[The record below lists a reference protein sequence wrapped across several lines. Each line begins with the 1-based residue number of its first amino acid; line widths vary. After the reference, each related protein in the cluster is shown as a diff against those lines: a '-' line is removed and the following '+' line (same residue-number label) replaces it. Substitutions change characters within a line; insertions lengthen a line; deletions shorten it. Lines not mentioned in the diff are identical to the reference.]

1 MFHSAAYKH
10 VPIVQENPVEG
21 IRNNVLNTRIICEA
35 AIEEE
40 INNFILISSLILW
53 TLRDFLLLIICSL
66 VISNIVCNLCNQIQ
80 KGLKIPRSL
89 SLFLVLTVI
98 SVIVFTIFILVLP
111 PFIKEFNEILVD
123 IPNGL
128 SKINILINTNLNKF
142 NVLLYGEQSENV
154 IDIFSLINNVVTI
167 PDAST
172 IAKAIQESFKNLINI
187 AGNLGSGLLKLIFV
201 LAVSLMISI
210 EPKQYKENILLLIP
224 KNYRNKF
231 RNILE
236 KCNIA
241 LANWTFSM
249 VISSLSVG
257 LLSLIVLSILDVKYV
272 VSNALIAMVLNII
285 PNIGPVI
292 SGIFPISIALLDNF
306 WKPLAVLGSYVII
319 QNIESYII
327 MPSIMKKKA
336 NLLPGL
342 TLISQFGFTFIFGP
356 LGLILSL
363 PLAVVIQVL
372 IKESFKDI

>member
-1 MFHSAAYKH
+1 MNSSSYFKL
-10 VPIVQENPVEG
+10 VV
-21 IRNNVLNTRIICEA
+21 
-35 AIEEE
+35 
-40 INNFILISSLILW
+40 ILITLLIVW

-80 KGLKIPRSL
+80 KGLKIPRSI
-89 SLFLVLTVI
+89 SLFLVLAVI
-98 SVIVFTIFILVLP
+98 SVIIFTIFILVLP

-142 NVLLYGEQSENV
+142 NSLFYGEQSENV

-167 PDAST
+167 PDVST

-236 KCNIA
+236 KCNTA

>member
-1 MFHSAAYKH
+1 M
-10 VPIVQENPVEG
+10 
-21 IRNNVLNTRIICEA
+21 NNSSYFKLVV
-35 AIEEE
+35 
-40 INNFILISSLILW
+40 ILITLLIVW
-53 TLRDFLLLIICSL
+53 ILRDFLLLIICSL
-66 VISNIVCNLCNQIQ
+66 VISNIVCNLSNQIQ
-80 KGLKIPRSL
+80 KGLKIPRSI
-89 SLFLVLTVI
+89 SLFLVLAVI
-98 SVIVFTIFILVLP
+98 SVIIFTIFILVLP

-142 NVLLYGEQSENV
+142 NSLFYGEQSENV

-167 PDAST
+167 PDVST

-187 AGNLGSGLLKLIFV
+187 AGNLGSGLLRLIFV

-210 EPKQYKENILLLIP
+210 EPKQYKENVLLLIP

>member
-1 MFHSAAYKH
+1 M
-10 VPIVQENPVEG
+10 
-21 IRNNVLNTRIICEA
+21 
-35 AIEEE
+35 
-40 INNFILISSLILW
+40 
-53 TLRDFLLLIICSL
+53 

-98 SVIVFTIFILVLP
+98 SLIVFTIFILVLP

-142 NVLLYGEQSENV
+142 NNLFYGEQSENV

-236 KCNIA
+236 KSNIA
-241 LANWTFSM
+241 LSNWTFSM

-257 LLSLIVLSILDVKYV
+257 ILSLIVLSLLDVKYV

-306 WKPLAVLGSYVII
+306 WKPLAVLGAYVII

-327 MPSIMKKKA
+327 MPSIMKKKT

>member
-1 MFHSAAYKH
+1 
-10 VPIVQENPVEG
+10 
-21 IRNNVLNTRIICEA
+21 
-35 AIEEE
+35 
-40 INNFILISSLILW
+40 
-53 TLRDFLLLIICSL
+53 L

-80 KGLKIPRSL
+80 KGLKIPRPL

-142 NVLLYGEQSENV
+142 NILLYGEQSENV

-172 IAKAIQESFKNLINI
+172 IAKAIQESLKNLINI

-236 KCNIA
+236 KCNTA

-257 LLSLIVLSILDVKYV
+257 LLSLIALSILDVKYV

-306 WKPLAVLGSYVII
+306 WKPLAVLGAYVII

>member
-1 MFHSAAYKH
+1 MSSSSYFKL
-10 VPIVQENPVEG
+10 VV
-21 IRNNVLNTRIICEA
+21 
-35 AIEEE
+35 
-40 INNFILISSLILW
+40 ILITSLIVW
-53 TLRDFLLLIICSL
+53 TLRDFILLIICSL
-66 VISNIVCNLCNQIQ
+66 VISNIVCNLCNQMQ

-142 NVLLYGEQSENV
+142 NSLFYGEQSENV

-306 WKPLAVLGSYVII
+306 WKPLAVLGAYVII

>member
-1 MFHSAAYKH
+1 MNSSSYFKL
-10 VPIVQENPVEG
+10 VV
-21 IRNNVLNTRIICEA
+21 
-35 AIEEE
+35 
-40 INNFILISSLILW
+40 ILITLLIVW

-80 KGLKIPRSL
+80 KGLKIPRPL

-142 NVLLYGEQSENV
+142 NSLFYGEQSENV

-306 WKPLAVLGSYVII
+306 WKPLAVLGAYVII

>member
-1 MFHSAAYKH
+1 MNSSSYFKL
-10 VPIVQENPVEG
+10 VV
-21 IRNNVLNTRIICEA
+21 
-35 AIEEE
+35 
-40 INNFILISSLILW
+40 ILITLLIVW

-66 VISNIVCNLCNQIQ
+66 VISNIICNLSNQIQ
-80 KGLKIPRSL
+80 KGLKIPRSI
-89 SLFLVLTVI
+89 SLFLVLAVI
-98 SVIVFTIFILVLP
+98 SVIIFTIFILVLP

-142 NVLLYGEQSENV
+142 NSLFYGEQSENV

-167 PDAST
+167 PDVST

-187 AGNLGSGLLKLIFV
+187 AGNLGSGLLRLIFV

-210 EPKQYKENILLLIP
+210 EPKQYKENVLLLIP

-372 IKESFKDI
+372 IKESFNDI

>member
-1 MFHSAAYKH
+1 M
-10 VPIVQENPVEG
+10 V
-21 IRNNVLNTRIICEA
+21 
-35 AIEEE
+35 
-40 INNFILISSLILW
+40 ILITSLIIW

-66 VISNIVCNLCNQIQ
+66 VISNIVCNLCNQMQ

-98 SVIVFTIFILVLP
+98 SVIVFTILILVLP
-111 PFIKEFNEILVD
+111 PFVKEFNEILVD

-128 SKINILINTNLNKF
+128 SKINILINTNLNKLNDIF
-142 NVLLYGEQSENV
+142 YGEKSENV
-154 IDIFSLINNVVTI
+154 IDIFNFNNNLVTI
-167 PDAST
+167 PDTTT
-172 IAKAIQESFKNLINI
+172 ITKAIQESFKNLINL

-201 LAVSLMISI
+201 LVVSLMISI

-231 RNILE
+231 RNILD

-306 WKPLAVLGSYVII
+306 WKPLAVLGAYVVI

-372 IKESFKDI
+372 IKESIKDI

>member
-1 MFHSAAYKH
+1 MNSSSYFKL
-10 VPIVQENPVEG
+10 VV
-21 IRNNVLNTRIICEA
+21 
-35 AIEEE
+35 
-40 INNFILISSLILW
+40 ILITLLIVW

-66 VISNIVCNLCNQIQ
+66 VISNIVCNLSNQIQ
-80 KGLKIPRSL
+80 KGLKIPRSI
-89 SLFLVLTVI
+89 SLFLVLVVI
-98 SVIVFTIFILVLP
+98 SVIIFTIFILVLP

-142 NVLLYGEQSENV
+142 NGLFYGEQSENV

-167 PDAST
+167 PDVST

-187 AGNLGSGLLKLIFV
+187 AGNLGSGLLRLIFV

-210 EPKQYKENILLLIP
+210 EPKQYKENVLLLIP

-306 WKPLAVLGSYVII
+306 WKPLAVLGAYVII

>member
-1 MFHSAAYKH
+1 
-10 VPIVQENPVEG
+10 
-21 IRNNVLNTRIICEA
+21 
-35 AIEEE
+35 
-40 INNFILISSLILW
+40 
-53 TLRDFLLLIICSL
+53 
-66 VISNIVCNLCNQIQ
+66 
-80 KGLKIPRSL
+80 
-89 SLFLVLTVI
+89 LFLVLAVI
-98 SVIVFTIFILVLP
+98 SVIIFTIFILVLP

-142 NVLLYGEQSENV
+142 NSLFYGEESENV

-167 PDAST
+167 PDATT
-172 IAKAIQESFKNLINI
+172 IAKAVQESFRNLINI

-236 KCNIA
+236 KCNTA

-272 VSNALIAMVLNII
+272 VSNALIAMILNII

-306 WKPLAVLGSYVII
+306 WKPLAVLGAYVII

-327 MPSIMKKKA
+327 KPSIMKKKA

-363 PLAVVIQVL
+363 PLAVVIQVI

>member
-1 MFHSAAYKH
+1 LNSSSYFKL
-10 VPIVQENPVEG
+10 IV
-21 IRNNVLNTRIICEA
+21 
-35 AIEEE
+35 
-40 INNFILISSLILW
+40 ILITLLIIW

-80 KGLKIPRSL
+80 KGLKIPRPL

-128 SKINILINTNLNKF
+128 SRINILINTNLNKF
-142 NVLLYGEQSENV
+142 NSLFYGEQSENV

-172 IAKAIQESFKNLINI
+172 LAKAIQESFKNLINI

-292 SGIFPISIALLDNF
+292 SGIFPISIAILDNF
-306 WKPLAVLGSYVII
+306 WKPLAVLGAYVII

>member
-1 MFHSAAYKH
+1 MSSSSYFKL
-10 VPIVQENPVEG
+10 VV
-21 IRNNVLNTRIICEA
+21 
-35 AIEEE
+35 
-40 INNFILISSLILW
+40 ILITSLIVW

-80 KGLKIPRSL
+80 KGLKIPRPL

-142 NVLLYGEQSENV
+142 NSLFYGEQSENV

-167 PDAST
+167 PDVST

-306 WKPLAVLGSYVII
+306 WKPLAVLGAYVII

>member
-1 MFHSAAYKH
+1 MSSSSYFKL
-10 VPIVQENPVEG
+10 VV
-21 IRNNVLNTRIICEA
+21 
-35 AIEEE
+35 
-40 INNFILISSLILW
+40 ILITSLIVW

-80 KGLKIPRSL
+80 KGLKIPRPL

-236 KCNIA
+236 KCNTA

-306 WKPLAVLGSYVII
+306 WKPLAVLGAYVII

>member
-1 MFHSAAYKH
+1 MSSSSYFKL
-10 VPIVQENPVEG
+10 VV
-21 IRNNVLNTRIICEA
+21 
-35 AIEEE
+35 
-40 INNFILISSLILW
+40 ILITSLIVW

-80 KGLKIPRSL
+80 KGLKIPRPL

-142 NVLLYGEQSENV
+142 NNLFYGEQSENV

-257 LLSLIVLSILDVKYV
+257 ILSLIVLSILDVKYV

-306 WKPLAVLGSYVII
+306 WKPLAVLGAYVII

>member
-1 MFHSAAYKH
+1 M
-10 VPIVQENPVEG
+10 
-21 IRNNVLNTRIICEA
+21 
-35 AIEEE
+35 
-40 INNFILISSLILW
+40 
-53 TLRDFLLLIICSL
+53 LLIICSL
-66 VISNIVCNLCNQIQ
+66 VIANIVCNLCNQLQ
-80 KGLKIPRSL
+80 KGFKIPRYL
-89 SLFLVLTVI
+89 SLLVVLTVI
-98 SVIVFTIFILVLP
+98 SIIVFTIFILVLP

-128 SKINILINTNLNKF
+128 SRINVLINTNLNKLNSLF
-142 NVLLYGEQSENV
+142 YGEDSENV
-154 IDIFSLINNVVTI
+154 IDTFNLINNVVTI
-167 PDAST
+167 PDTAT
-172 IAKAIQESFKNLINI
+172 IVKAIQESFKNLINL

-201 LAVSLMISI
+201 LVVSLMISI
-210 EPKQYKENILLLIP
+210 EPKQYIENILLLIP

-231 RNILE
+231 RNILD

-249 VISSLSVG
+249 VISSISVG
-257 LLSLIVLSILDVKYV
+257 LLSLLVLSILDVKYV

-292 SGIFPISIALLDNF
+292 SAIFPISIALLDNF
-306 WKPLAVLGSYVII
+306 WKPLAVLGAYVII

-356 LGLILSL
+356 LGLLLSL
-363 PLAVVIQVL
+363 PLAVVAQVL
-372 IKESFKDI
+372 IKESIKDI

>member
-1 MFHSAAYKH
+1 MNSSSYFKL
-10 VPIVQENPVEG
+10 VV
-21 IRNNVLNTRIICEA
+21 
-35 AIEEE
+35 
-40 INNFILISSLILW
+40 ILITLLIVW

-66 VISNIVCNLCNQIQ
+66 VISNIVCNLSNQIQ
-80 KGLKIPRSL
+80 KGLKIPRSI
-89 SLFLVLTVI
+89 SLFLVLAVI
-98 SVIVFTIFILVLP
+98 SVIIFTIFILVLP

-142 NVLLYGEQSENV
+142 NSLFYGEQSENV

-167 PDAST
+167 PDVST

-187 AGNLGSGLLKLIFV
+187 AGNLGSGFLRLIFV

-210 EPKQYKENILLLIP
+210 EPKQYKENVLLLIP

-272 VSNALIAMVLNII
+272 VSNALIAMVLNVI

-306 WKPLAVLGSYVII
+306 WKPMAVFGAYVII

-363 PLAVVIQVL
+363 PLAVVIQVI
-372 IKESFKDI
+372 IKESIKDI

>member
-1 MFHSAAYKH
+1 MSSSSYFKL
-10 VPIVQENPVEG
+10 VV
-21 IRNNVLNTRIICEA
+21 
-35 AIEEE
+35 
-40 INNFILISSLILW
+40 ILITSIIVW

-80 KGLKIPRSL
+80 KGLKIPRPF

-98 SVIVFTIFILVLP
+98 SVIVFTIFILILP

-142 NVLLYGEQSENV
+142 NGLLYGEQSENV

-236 KCNIA
+236 KCNTA

-306 WKPLAVLGSYVII
+306 WKPLAVLGAYVII

>member
-1 MFHSAAYKH
+1 
-10 VPIVQENPVEG
+10 
-21 IRNNVLNTRIICEA
+21 LNSSSY
-35 AIEEE
+35 
-40 INNFILISSLILW
+40 FKLVVILITLLILW

-66 VISNIVCNLCNQIQ
+66 VISNIVCNLSNQIQ
-80 KGLKIPRSL
+80 KGLKIPRSI
-89 SLFLVLTVI
+89 SLFLVLAVI
-98 SVIVFTIFILVLP
+98 SVIIFTIFILVLP

-142 NVLLYGEQSENV
+142 NSLFYGEQSENV

-236 KCNIA
+236 KCNAA

-257 LLSLIVLSILDVKYV
+257 LLSLIVLSILDVKYI
-272 VSNALIAMVLNII
+272 VSNALIAMVLNVI

-306 WKPLAVLGSYVII
+306 WKPLAVLGAYVII

>member
-1 MFHSAAYKH
+1 MNSSSYFKL
-10 VPIVQENPVEG
+10 VV
-21 IRNNVLNTRIICEA
+21 
-35 AIEEE
+35 
-40 INNFILISSLILW
+40 ILITLLIVW

-66 VISNIVCNLCNQIQ
+66 VISNIVCNLSNQIQ
-80 KGLKIPRSL
+80 KGLKIPRSI
-89 SLFLVLTVI
+89 SLFLVLAVI
-98 SVIVFTIFILVLP
+98 SVIIFTIFILVLP
-111 PFIKEFNEILVD
+111 PFIKEFNEILVE

-128 SKINILINTNLNKF
+128 SKINILINTNLNKLNSLF
-142 NVLLYGEQSENV
+142 YGEQSENV

-167 PDAST
+167 PDVST

-187 AGNLGSGLLKLIFV
+187 AGNLGSGLLRLIFV

-285 PNIGPVI
+285 PNTGKR
-292 SGIFPISIALLDNF
+292 A
-306 WKPLAVLGSYVII
+306 
-319 QNIESYII
+319 
-327 MPSIMKKKA
+327 
-336 NLLPGL
+336 
-342 TLISQFGFTFIFGP
+342 
-356 LGLILSL
+356 
-363 PLAVVIQVL
+363 
-372 IKESFKDI
+372 

>member
-1 MFHSAAYKH
+1 
-10 VPIVQENPVEG
+10 
-21 IRNNVLNTRIICEA
+21 LNSSSY
-35 AIEEE
+35 
-40 INNFILISSLILW
+40 FKLVVILITLLIVW

-66 VISNIVCNLCNQIQ
+66 VISNIVCNLSNQIQ
-80 KGLKIPRSL
+80 KGLKIPRSI
-89 SLFLVLTVI
+89 SLFLVLAVI
-98 SVIVFTIFILVLP
+98 SVIIFTIFILVLP

-142 NVLLYGEQSENV
+142 NSLFYGEQSENV

-167 PDAST
+167 PDVST

-187 AGNLGSGLLKLIFV
+187 AGNLGSGLLRLIFV

-210 EPKQYKENILLLIP
+210 EPKQYKENVLLLIP

-272 VSNALIAMVLNII
+272 VSNALIAMILNVI

-306 WKPLAVLGSYVII
+306 WKPLAVLGAYVII

-363 PLAVVIQVL
+363 PLAVVIQVI
-372 IKESFKDI
+372 IKETFKDI

>member
-1 MFHSAAYKH
+1 M
-10 VPIVQENPVEG
+10 
-21 IRNNVLNTRIICEA
+21 
-35 AIEEE
+35 
-40 INNFILISSLILW
+40 
-53 TLRDFLLLIICSL
+53 
-66 VISNIVCNLCNQIQ
+66 Q
-80 KGLKIPRSL
+80 KGLRIPRSL

-142 NVLLYGEQSENV
+142 NSLFYGEQSENV

-167 PDAST
+167 PDVST

-306 WKPLAVLGSYVII
+306 WKPLAVLGAYVII

>member
-1 MFHSAAYKH
+1 M
-10 VPIVQENPVEG
+10 
-21 IRNNVLNTRIICEA
+21 
-35 AIEEE
+35 
-40 INNFILISSLILW
+40 
-53 TLRDFLLLIICSL
+53 
-66 VISNIVCNLCNQIQ
+66 Q

-142 NVLLYGEQSENV
+142 NSLLYGEQSENV
-154 IDIFSLINNVVTI
+154 IDIFSLLNSVVTI

-210 EPKQYKENILLLIP
+210 EPQQYKENVLLLIP

-241 LANWTFSM
+241 LAIWTFSM

>member
-1 MFHSAAYKH
+1 M
-10 VPIVQENPVEG
+10 
-21 IRNNVLNTRIICEA
+21 
-35 AIEEE
+35 
-40 INNFILISSLILW
+40 
-53 TLRDFLLLIICSL
+53 
-66 VISNIVCNLCNQIQ
+66 Q

-142 NVLLYGEQSENV
+142 NSLFYGEQSENV

-167 PDAST
+167 PDTST
-172 IAKAIQESFKNLINI
+172 IAKAIQVSFKNLINI

-201 LAVSLMISI
+201 LVVSLMISI

-224 KNYRNKF
+224 KNNRNKF
-231 RNILE
+231 RNILD

>member
-1 MFHSAAYKH
+1 MSRSSYFKL
-10 VPIVQENPVEG
+10 VV
-21 IRNNVLNTRIICEA
+21 
-35 AIEEE
+35 
-40 INNFILISSLILW
+40 ILITSLIVW

-80 KGLKIPRSL
+80 KGLKIPRPL

-98 SVIVFTIFILVLP
+98 SVVVFTIFILVLP

-142 NVLLYGEQSENV
+142 NILLYGEQSENV
-154 IDIFSLINNVVTI
+154 IDIFNLINNVVTI

-231 RNILE
+231 RKILE
-236 KCNIA
+236 KCNTA

-306 WKPLAVLGSYVII
+306 WKPLAVLGAYVII
-319 QNIESYII
+319 QNIESYIL

-372 IKESFKDI
+372 IKESFNDI

>member
-1 MFHSAAYKH
+1 MSSPSYFKL
-10 VPIVQENPVEG
+10 VV
-21 IRNNVLNTRIICEA
+21 
-35 AIEEE
+35 
-40 INNFILISSLILW
+40 ILITLLIVW

-80 KGLKIPRSL
+80 KGLKIPRL
-89 SLFLVLTVI
+89 ISLFLVLAVI
-98 SVIVFTIFILVLP
+98 AVIIFTIFILVLP

-142 NVLLYGEQSENV
+142 NSLFYGEQSENV

-167 PDAST
+167 PDVST

-187 AGNLGSGLLKLIFV
+187 AGNLGSGLLRLIFV

-210 EPKQYKENILLLIP
+210 EPKQYKENVLLLIP

>member
-1 MFHSAAYKH
+1 M
-10 VPIVQENPVEG
+10 
-21 IRNNVLNTRIICEA
+21 
-35 AIEEE
+35 
-40 INNFILISSLILW
+40 
-53 TLRDFLLLIICSL
+53 
-66 VISNIVCNLCNQIQ
+66 ISNIVCNLCNQIQ
-80 KGLKIPRSL
+80 KGVRIPRPL
-89 SLFLVLTVI
+89 SLFIVLTVI
-98 SVIVFTIFILVLP
+98 SLVVFTIFILVLP
-111 PFIKEFNEILVD
+111 PFVSEFNEILVD

-128 SKINILINTNLNKF
+128 SRINILVNTNLNKF
-142 NVLLYGEQSENV
+142 DNLLYGEESENV
-154 IDIFSLINNVVTI
+154 IDIFNLINNVFSI
-167 PDAST
+167 PDAAT

-187 AGNLGSGLLKLIFV
+187 AGNLGSGLLKLIFILV
-201 LAVSLMISI
+201 VSLMISI

-231 RNILE
+231 RNILD

-306 WKPLAVLGSYVII
+306 WKPLAVLGAYIII

-327 MPSIMKKKA
+327 MPSIMKRKA

>member
-1 MFHSAAYKH
+1 M
-10 VPIVQENPVEG
+10 
-21 IRNNVLNTRIICEA
+21 
-35 AIEEE
+35 
-40 INNFILISSLILW
+40 
-53 TLRDFLLLIICSL
+53 
-66 VISNIVCNLCNQIQ
+66 Q
-80 KGLKIPRSL
+80 KGFRIPRSL

-128 SKINILINTNLNKF
+128 SKINILINTNLNKLNNLF
-142 NVLLYGEQSENV
+142 YGENSENV
-154 IDIFSLINNVVTI
+154 IDIFNLINNVVTI
-167 PDAST
+167 PDVST

-306 WKPLAVLGSYVII
+306 WKPLAVLGAYVII

-372 IKESFKDI
+372 IKESIDYK

>member
-1 MFHSAAYKH
+1 MSSSSYFNL
-10 VPIVQENPVEG
+10 VV
-21 IRNNVLNTRIICEA
+21 
-35 AIEEE
+35 
-40 INNFILISSLILW
+40 ILITSLIVW

-80 KGLKIPRSL
+80 KGLKIPRSP
-89 SLFLVLTVI
+89 SLFIVLTVI

-142 NVLLYGEQSENV
+142 NSLLYGEQSENV
-154 IDIFSLINNVVTI
+154 IDIFGLLNNVVTI

-306 WKPLAVLGSYVII
+306 WKPLAVLGAYVIT

>member
-1 MFHSAAYKH
+1 MNSSSYFKL
-10 VPIVQENPVEG
+10 VV
-21 IRNNVLNTRIICEA
+21 
-35 AIEEE
+35 
-40 INNFILISSLILW
+40 ILITLLIVW

-80 KGLKIPRSL
+80 KGLKIPRSF

-98 SVIVFTIFILVLP
+98 SVIIFTIFILVLP

-142 NVLLYGEQSENV
+142 NSLFYGEQSENV

-167 PDAST
+167 PDVST

-187 AGNLGSGLLKLIFV
+187 AGNLGSGLLRLIFV

-285 PNIGPVI
+285 PNIGPVL

-342 TLISQFGFTFIFGP
+342 TLISQFGFTFVFGP

>member
-1 MFHSAAYKH
+1 MSSSSYFRL
-10 VPIVQENPVEG
+10 VV
-21 IRNNVLNTRIICEA
+21 
-35 AIEEE
+35 
-40 INNFILISSLILW
+40 ILITSLIIW
-53 TLRDFLLLIICSL
+53 TLREFLLLIICSL

-89 SLFLVLTVI
+89 SLFLVLSVI

-128 SKINILINTNLNKF
+128 SKINILINANLNKF
-142 NVLLYGEQSENV
+142 NSLFYGEQSENV

-167 PDAST
+167 PDATT

-201 LAVSLMISI
+201 LAVSLMFSI
-210 EPKQYKENILLLIP
+210 EPKQYKENILLIIP

-249 VISSLSVG
+249 AISSLSVG

-306 WKPLAVLGSYVII
+306 WKPLAVLGAYIII

-372 IKESFKDI
+372 IKESIKDI

>member
-1 MFHSAAYKH
+1 
-10 VPIVQENPVEG
+10 
-21 IRNNVLNTRIICEA
+21 LNSSSY
-35 AIEEE
+35 
-40 INNFILISSLILW
+40 FKLVVILISLLIVW

-66 VISNIVCNLCNQIQ
+66 VISNIVCNLSNQIQ
-80 KGLKIPRSL
+80 KGLKIPRSI
-89 SLFLVLTVI
+89 SLFLVLAVI
-98 SVIVFTIFILVLP
+98 SVIIFTIFILVLP

-123 IPNGL
+123 IPTGL

-142 NVLLYGEQSENV
+142 NSLFYGEQSENV

-167 PDAST
+167 PDVST

-187 AGNLGSGLLKLIFV
+187 AGNLGSGLLRLIFV

-306 WKPLAVLGSYVII
+306 WKPLAVLGAYVII

-363 PLAVVIQVL
+363 PLAVVIQVI
-372 IKESFKDI
+372 IKESLKDI

>member
-1 MFHSAAYKH
+1 MSSSSYFKLA
-10 VPIVQENPVEG
+10 V
-21 IRNNVLNTRIICEA
+21 
-35 AIEEE
+35 
-40 INNFILISSLILW
+40 ILIISLIIW

-80 KGLKIPRSL
+80 KGVKIPRPL
-89 SLFLVLTVI
+89 SLFIVLTVI
-98 SVIVFTIFILVLP
+98 SLLVFTIFILVLP
-111 PFIKEFNEILVD
+111 PFVREFNEILVD

-128 SKINILINTNLNKF
+128 SKVNILLNTNLNKF
-142 NVLLYGEQSENV
+142 NNLLYGEESENV
-154 IDIFSLINNVVTI
+154 IDIFNLINNVVSI
-167 PDAST
+167 PDAAT
-172 IAKAIQESFKNLINI
+172 IAKAIQESLKNLINI

-201 LAVSLMISI
+201 LVVSLMISI

-231 RNILE
+231 RNILD

-306 WKPLAVLGSYVII
+306 WKPLAVLGAYVLI

-336 NLLPGL
+336 NILPGL

>member
-1 MFHSAAYKH
+1 MNSSSYFKL
-10 VPIVQENPVEG
+10 VV
-21 IRNNVLNTRIICEA
+21 
-35 AIEEE
+35 
-40 INNFILISSLILW
+40 ILIAFLIVW

-66 VISNIVCNLCNQIQ
+66 VISNIVCNLSNQIQ
-80 KGLKIPRSL
+80 KGLKIPRSI
-89 SLFLVLTVI
+89 SLFLVLAVI
-98 SVIVFTIFILVLP
+98 SVIIFTIFILVLP

-128 SKINILINTNLNKF
+128 SKINILINTNLSKF
-142 NVLLYGEQSENV
+142 NSLFYGEQSENV
-154 IDIFSLINNVVTI
+154 IDIFSLINNVVAI
-167 PDAST
+167 PDVST

-187 AGNLGSGLLKLIFV
+187 AGNLGSGLLRLIFV

-210 EPKQYKENILLLIP
+210 EPKQYKENVLLLIP

>member
-1 MFHSAAYKH
+1 MNSSSYFKL
-10 VPIVQENPVEG
+10 VV
-21 IRNNVLNTRIICEA
+21 
-35 AIEEE
+35 
-40 INNFILISSLILW
+40 ILITLLIVW

-66 VISNIVCNLCNQIQ
+66 VISNIVCNLSNQIQ
-80 KGLKIPRSL
+80 KGLKIPRSI
-89 SLFLVLTVI
+89 SLFLVLAVI
-98 SVIVFTIFILVLP
+98 SVIIFTIFILVLP

-142 NVLLYGEQSENV
+142 NSLFYGEQSENV

-167 PDAST
+167 PDVST

-210 EPKQYKENILLLIP
+210 EPKQYKENVLLLIP

-336 NLLPGL
+336 NILPGL